1 MHNFF
6 PILAGRKI
14 IAMKNC
20 SFVYILVH
28 KYESIDN
35 SHVSIMKG
43 IGL

>member
-1 MHNFF
+1 MPNFF

-20 SFVYILVH
+20 SFVYILIH
-28 KYESIDN
+28 DSESIDN
-35 SHVSIMKG
+35 SHRGIMKG